1 MISIP
6 VFVGISE
13 RFKCIEGMT
22 ETSILENTSAQVDI
36 VHLYPIVEEGC
47 TGFSNVRY
55 QIKHGIYLDCDMIVM
70 GDIAELW
77 AYRKEGKYV
86 CIQDGSTEVA
96 VIDCESHSCR
106 HKRELEKLPRSCDI
120 PMEWN
125 VEDIKTKGDVPRG
138 TKLVHYTKLE
148 TQPWIHGPHPNPYL
162 DALWRQYVG
171 NP

>member
-6 VFVGISE
+6 VFIGISE

-22 ETSILENTSAQVDI
+22 ETSILDNTSAQVDI

-55 QIKHGIYLDCDMIVM
+55 QIKHGIYLDVDMIVL

-77 AYRKEGKYV
+77 SYRKEGKFV
-86 CIQDGSTEVA
+86 CMKDGSTEVA
-96 VIDCESHSCR
+96 VIDCEHTCR
-106 HKRELEKLPRSCDI
+106 NKHEQHLLPKSCDI

-125 VEDIKTKGDVPRG
+125 VEDHKTSGEVPHG
-138 TKLVHYTKLE
+138 TKLVHYTDLSK
-148 TQPWIHGPHPNPYL
+148 QPWVHGPHPNSHL
-162 DALWRQYVG
+162 EALWRQYV
-171 NP
+171 